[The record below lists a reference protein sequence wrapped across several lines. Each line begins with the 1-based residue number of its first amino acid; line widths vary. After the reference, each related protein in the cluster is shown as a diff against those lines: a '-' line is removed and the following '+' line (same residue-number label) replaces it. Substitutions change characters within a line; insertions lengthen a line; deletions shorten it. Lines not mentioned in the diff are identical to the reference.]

1 MIEYIIKT
9 DNPEIHIQVC
19 EIISIMGVTII
30 DDKFGE
36 SEDGFYGYFKLN
48 GNEDSFEILSEFP
61 NVVLELPKDKI
72 LR

>member
-1 MIEYIIKT
+1 LIEYIIKT

-19 EIISIMGVTII
+19 EIISIMGVNII
-30 DDKFGE
+30 EDKFGE
-36 SEDGFYGYFKLN
+36 PVDGFYGYFRLK

-61 NVVLELPKDKI
+61 NVILELPKDKI

>member
-19 EIISIMGVTII
+19 EIISIMGVFIL
-30 DDKFGE
+30 DDRFGE
-36 SEDGFYGYFKLN
+36 ASDGFYGYFKLK
-48 GNEDSFEILSEFP
+48 GAIESFDILSDFP
-61 NVVLELPKDKI
+61 NVVLELPKGKT